1 MALRRV
7 LQEPSNRTASGHTG
21 MRCFQGQHWLYTVLG
36 FVLFVLFV
44 GTSARLVRVGGE
56 LGNIEMQLRNPLD
69 WSSDCGKR
77 MPYKH
82 RLSAANIEHASGTV
96 VVKTVAVLAATYLG
110 TQHPVVVAAVRSSS
124 S

>member
-1 MALRRV
+1 
-7 LQEPSNRTASGHTG
+7 
-21 MRCFQGQHWLYTVLG
+21 MRCFQGQHWLYAVLG

-56 LGNIEMQLRNPLD
+56 LGNIEMQLHNPLD
-69 WSSDCGKR
+69 WRGDCGKR

-96 VVKTVAVLAATYLG
+96 AVKTVAVLAATYLG